1 MNGKDTAMNERHKQI
16 LNLLL
21 EAKEVSVNLLSEQLE
36 VSGVTVRQ
44 DLNQLERQG
53 FIRRVH
59 GGAVLNDT
67 DDISTRLVFNYKQKI
82 RIAQKAAS
90 LVSEGETVLIEAG
103 STNALVARELA
114 KKKGI
119 TIITPN
125 VFITREFR
133 EHTEIPVILL
143 GGLYQHQSES
153 LVGQLS
159 KLCIDHVNFHK
170 SFIGVDGFSIE
181 AGFTGKD
188 MMRAE
193 IIAYIAQKS
202 PQVFVVTDSSK
213 FGKMEL
219 SKYFGAED
227 VDYVITDEGIPAK
240 ERAFLEESS
249 VNLIIV

>member
-1 MNGKDTAMNERHKQI
+1 MNERHKQI

>member
-1 MNGKDTAMNERHKQI
+1 M
-16 LNLLL
+16 
-21 EAKEVSVNLLSEQLE
+21 
-36 VSGVTVRQ
+36 
-44 DLNQLERQG
+44 
-53 FIRRVH
+53 
-59 GGAVLNDT
+59 
-67 DDISTRLVFNYKQKI
+67 VFHYKQKI
-82 RIAQKAAS
+82 RIARKAAS
-90 LVSEGETVLIEAG
+90 LVNEGETVLLEAG
-103 STNALVARELA
+103 STNVLVAKELA
-114 KKKGI
+114 EKKNI

-125 VFITREFR
+125 VFIARELR
-133 EHTEIPVILL
+133 ESSEIPIVLL

-213 FGKMEL
+213 FGKIEL
-219 SKYFGAED
+219 SRYFGAED
-227 VDYVITDEGIPAK
+227 VDYVITDEGIPEK
-240 ERAFLEESS
+240 EKSFLTEVGVS
-249 VNLIIV
+249 IAIV